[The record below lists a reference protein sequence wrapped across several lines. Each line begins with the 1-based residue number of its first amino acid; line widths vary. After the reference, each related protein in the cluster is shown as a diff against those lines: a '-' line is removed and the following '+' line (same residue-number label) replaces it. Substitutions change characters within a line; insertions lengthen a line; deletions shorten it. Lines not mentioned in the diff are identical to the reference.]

1 MNSSYKNNINKDPN
15 NNNKNNFESFV
26 VEFRDTREDVM
37 NIVKIIIEQNKIDPF
52 IKFIKNKNIDNNN
65 KMKEFIKSKYY
76 DFVESMDN
84 IKECKNLVGKTNEN
98 IEALEKGIQKFL
110 DEFKLDFIER
120 IKKKEQ
126 LKHITK
132 EKQKLN
138 SAYIFFAYMNKADI
152 ALKSQQYELSIRT
165 MDYAYE
171 KFLKKFPLNSII
183 YKRGN
188 ELIING
194 KGKITSIIQEKLT
207 KWLIDVNKEQKSIG
221 ESLFKKIRDEVESDE
236 KGGFGKDEG
245 PSIGKK
251 SNRNTKS
258 IVDSLLLIRNTSNL
272 NYMMNKNSVLK
283 YSILGGGGNYNEE
296 VEYDIINM
304 VSNVDLKFL
313 GQAYNI
319 YKAAD
324 NENKYLDYFRNFRQG
339 SIPDLV
345 KVKKNDEVI
354 NKITLYEKYFSDII
368 GFIVIQISVYELYP
382 MFYTKLRFENL
393 MNYLI
398 KELQTNLSFEF
409 ETFRTTTEYITL
421 QRNIFI
427 FLNALER
434 IGISE
439 KIGIDIRSIMIEM
452 IKEKVMSLNMALIS
466 KYNTLFSRM
475 ILDDLSSQCL
485 VAQNPDEFMKYVT
498 QYSIILEETKARA
511 NNLRYP
517 FKLPYTKYV
526 IDFNENFKHY
536 VDEIYEFVKPL
547 YDDYE
552 SIIPEMIKS
561 FLKKLN
567 EVFIFFSNTQDQDIN
582 IISLA
587 QICNNIKYV
596 FRSHTFYVDYVR
608 KKCNIKTQVA
618 FYTEKSLK
626 EAWQSYEEMIY
637 EQIKAKISKFLSDLY
652 GENWLPESERG
663 SPNDYV
669 DDMTSYLNVIYI
681 SLSELS
687 GHYIETCFKDAIK
700 FTTKSYIDII
710 FNHNN
715 VKNYNFYGIANLKA
729 DLDALDQYFNNIGTK
744 YKGFDQCLFPIKN
757 MIEKIF
763 YEKKIED
770 FHIENQKI
778 DNFYKIDENK
788 LISFLERYKNIK
800 SKKEMKGKV
809 TESDIQSMIKKL
821 KTILGIK

>member
-1 MNSSYKNNINKDPN
+1 MNNAIQNKINKELN
-15 NNNKNNFESFV
+15 NAKNNFESFV
-26 VEFRDTREDVM
+26 VEFRDSREDVM
-37 NIVKIIIEQNKIDPF
+37 NIVKIIIEQNKIEPF
-52 IKFIKNKNIDNNN
+52 IKFIQNKNIENNN

-98 IEALEKGIQKFL
+98 IENLEKSVQEFL
-110 DEFKLDFIER
+110 EEFKYDFIVR

-138 SAYIFFAYMNKADI
+138 SAYIFFAYLNKADI
-152 ALKSQQYELSIRT
+152 SLKNQQYELSIKT

-171 KFLKKFPLNSII
+171 KFLKKFPVTSIV
-183 YKRGN
+183 YKKGN
-188 ELIING
+188 ELIIKG
-194 KGKITSIIQEKLT
+194 KEKITSIIQEKLT

-221 ESLFKKIRDEVESDE
+221 ESLFKKIRDEVEKE
-236 KGGFGKDEG
+236 QKGGFGQEGG
-245 PSIGKK
+245 PSLGKK

-324 NENKYLDYFRNFRQG
+324 NENKYLDYFRNFRQS

-345 KVKKNDEVI
+345 KIKKNEEVV
-354 NKITLYEKYFSDII
+354 NKITLYEKFFSDII

-409 ETFRTTTEYITL
+409 ETFHTTTEYITL

-452 IKEKVMSLNMALIS
+452 IKEKVISLNMALIS

-475 ILDDLSSQCL
+475 ILDDLGAQCL
-485 VAQNPDEFMKYVT
+485 IAKNPDEFMKYVT
-498 QYSIILEETKARA
+498 QYSIILEETKAKA
-511 NNLRYP
+511 NNIKYP

-526 IDFNENFKHY
+526 IDVNENFKHY
-536 VDEIYEFVKPL
+536 VDEIYEFVRPL
-547 YDDYE
+547 YNDFE
-552 SIIPEMIKS
+552 SIIPEMVKS

-567 EVFIFFSNTQDQDIN
+567 EVFIFFSNTQEQDIN

-596 FRSHTFYVDYVR
+596 FSSHTFYVDYVR
-608 KKCNIKTQVA
+608 KKCNIKTQVS

-637 EQIKAKISKFLSDLY
+637 EQIKTKISKFLLDLN
-652 GENWLPESERG
+652 GENWMPEAERG
-663 SPNDYV
+663 KPNDYV
-669 DDMTSYLNVIYI
+669 EDMTSYLNIIYI
-681 SLSELS
+681 GLSDLS
-687 GHYIETCFKDAIK
+687 KYYIETCFRDAVK
-700 FTTKSYIDII
+700 FTTKSYADII
-710 FNHNN
+710 FNQNFI
-715 VKNYNFYGIANLKA
+715 KNYNFFGISNLKA
-729 DLDALDQYFNNIGTK
+729 DIDALDKYFNEEIGAK
-744 YKGFDQCLFPIKN
+744 YKGFDNCLYPIKN

-763 YEKKIED
+763 YDKKIED
-770 FHIENQKI
+770 FHNENKKI
-778 DNFYKIDENK
+778 DNFYQIDENK
-788 LISFLERYKNIK
+788 LLLFLQKYKNIK
-800 SKKEMKGKV
+800 NKKEMKGKV
-809 TESDIQSMIKKL
+809 SESEIQSMIKKL
-821 KTILGIK
+821 KTLIQ

>member
-1 MNSSYKNNINKDPN
+1 MANNLPQNKELKILN
-15 NNNKNNFESFV
+15 TNKNNFESFV

-37 NIVKIIIEQNKIDPF
+37 NIVKIIIEQNKIKPF
-52 IKFIKNKNIDNNN
+52 IEFIKNKNIENNY

-98 IEALEKGIQKFL
+98 IEILEKSIQKFL
-110 DEFKLDFIER
+110 EKFKVDFIER

-126 LKHITK
+126 LKHITR

-152 ALKSQQYELSIRT
+152 ALKGQQYELSIKT

-171 KFLKKFPLNSII
+171 KFLKKFPMNSVI
-183 YKRGN
+183 YKKGN
-188 ELIING
+188 ELIIKG
-194 KGKITSIIQEKLT
+194 KEKITSIIQEKLT

-221 ESLFKKIRDEVESDE
+221 ESLFKKIRDEVEKDE
-236 KGGFGKDEG
+236 KGGFGKDGG

-283 YSILGGGGNYNEE
+283 YSIIGQGGNYNEE

-313 GQAYNI
+313 GQAYTI

-324 NENKYLDYFRNFRQG
+324 NESKYLDYFRNFRQS

-345 KVKKNDEVI
+345 KIKKDDEFV

-382 MFYTKLRFENL
+382 MFYSKLKFENL

-398 KELQTNLSFEF
+398 KELQSNLSYEF
-409 ETFRTTTEYITL
+409 ETFHTTTEYITL
-421 QRNIFI
+421 QRNIFF
-427 FLNALER
+427 FLNSLER
-434 IGISE
+434 IGVSE
-439 KIGIDIRSIMIEM
+439 KIGIDIRSIMVEM

-485 VAQNPDEFMKYVT
+485 VAENPDEFMKYVT
-498 QYSIILEETKARA
+498 QYSIVLEETKTKAT
-511 NNLRYP
+511 NLKYP

-526 IDFNENFKHY
+526 IDVNENFKHY
-536 VDEIYEFVKPL
+536 VDEIFEFVRPL
-547 YDDYE
+547 YNDFE
-552 SIIPEMIKS
+552 SIIPEMVKS

-567 EVFIFFSNTQDQDIN
+567 EVFIFFSNTQEQDIN

-596 FRSHTFYVDYVR
+596 FSSHTFYVEYVK

-637 EQIKAKISKFLSDLY
+637 EQIKTKISKFLLDLN
-652 GENWLPESERG
+652 GENWLPDKERG
-663 SPNDYV
+663 GPSDYV
-669 DDMTSYLNVIYI
+669 EDMTSYLNVYYI
-681 SLSELS
+681 GLSELS
-687 GHYIETCFKDAIK
+687 KYYIETCFKDAIR
-700 FTTKSYIDII
+700 FTTKSYVDII
-710 FNHNN
+710 FNPSN
-715 VKNYNFYGIANLKA
+715 VKNYNFYGISNLKA
-729 DLDALDQYFNNIGTK
+729 DIEALEKYFDEIGSK
-744 YKGFDQCLFPIKN
+744 YKGFDKCLFPIKN

-763 YEKKIED
+763 YEKNIEG
-770 FHIENQKI
+770 FYEENKKI
-778 DNFYKIDENK
+778 DKFYKIDENK
-788 LISFLERYKNIK
+788 LVGFLERYKNIK
-800 SKKEMKGKV
+800 NKKEMKGKV
-809 TESDIQSMIKKL
+809 TESEVTNMNKKL
-821 KTILGIK
+821 KNLIQ

>member
-1 MNSSYKNNINKDPN
+1 MASTSPTKININQ

-26 VEFRDTREDVM
+26 VEFRDSREDVM
-37 NIVKIIIEQNKIDPF
+37 NIVKIIIEQNKIKPF
-52 IKFIKNKNIDNNN
+52 IQFIKNKNVENNN

-84 IKECKNLVGKTNEN
+84 IKECKSLVNKTNEN
-98 IEALEKGIQKFL
+98 IETLEKSVQDFL
-110 DEFKLDFIER
+110 EEFKFDFIER

-126 LKHITK
+126 LKHISK

-138 SAYIFFAYMNKADI
+138 TAYIFFAYMNKADI
-152 ALKSQQYELSIRT
+152 ALKGQQYELGIRT
-165 MDYAYE
+165 MDYAYD
-171 KFLKKFPLNSII
+171 KFLKKFPITSVI

-188 ELIING
+188 ELIVKG
-194 KGKITSIIQEKLT
+194 KEKITSIIQEKLT
-207 KWLIDVNKEQKSIG
+207 KWLIDVNKEQKNIG
-221 ESLFKKIRDEVESDE
+221 ESLFKKIRDEVEKEE
-236 KGGFGKDEG
+236 KGGFGKDDG

-272 NYMMNKNSVLK
+272 NYMMNKNSILK
-283 YSILGGGGNYNEE
+283 YSILGQGGNYNEE

-324 NENKYLDYFRNFRQG
+324 NENKYLDYFRNFRQS

-345 KVKKNDEVI
+345 KIKKDEFV

-382 MFYTKLRFENL
+382 MFYSKLKFENL

-398 KELQTNLSFEF
+398 KELQSNLSFEF
-409 ETFRTTTEYITL
+409 ETFHTTTEYITL

-439 KIGIDIRSIMIEM
+439 KIGIDIRSIMVEM
-452 IKEKVMSLNMALIS
+452 IKEKVISLNMALIS

-475 ILDDLSSQCL
+475 ILDDLGSQCL

-498 QYSIILEETKARA
+498 QYSIILEETKTKAS
-511 NNLRYP
+511 NLKYP
-517 FKLPYTKYV
+517 FNLPYTKYV
-526 IDFNENFKHY
+526 IDVNENFKHY
-536 VDEIYEFVKPL
+536 VDEIYEFVRPL
-547 YDDYE
+547 YNDFE
-552 SIIPEMIKS
+552 SIIPEMVKS

-567 EVFIFFSNTQDQDIN
+567 EVFIFFSNTQEQDIN

-596 FRSHTFYVDYVR
+596 FSSHTFYVEYVR

-637 EQIKAKISKFLSDLY
+637 EQIKAKISKFLLDLN
-652 GENWLPESERG
+652 GENWMPDKERG
-663 SPNDYV
+663 KAGDYIE
-669 DDMTSYLNVIYI
+669 DMTSYLNVILL
-681 SLSELS
+681 SLSDLS
-687 GHYIETCFKDAIK
+687 KYYIETCFKDAIK
-700 FTTKSYIDII
+700 FTTKSYADII
-710 FNHNN
+710 FNPNN
-715 VKNYNFYGIANLKA
+715 VKNYNFNGIANLKA
-729 DLDALDQYFNNIGTK
+729 DIDALDKYFNEEIGNK
-744 YKGFDQCLFPIKN
+744 YKGFENCLFPIKN
-757 MIEKIF
+757 MIVKIF

-770 FHIENQKI
+770 FHNENKKI

-788 LISFLERYKNIK
+788 LINFLERYKNIK
-800 SKKEMKGKV
+800 IKKEMKGKV
-809 TESDIQSMIKKL
+809 TESEVQSMIKKL
-821 KTILGIK
+821 KTLLQ

>member
-1 MNSSYKNNINKDPN
+1 MVSTSPTKININK

-26 VEFRDTREDVM
+26 VEFRDSREDVM
-37 NIVKIIIEQNKIDPF
+37 NIVKIIIEQNKIKPF
-52 IKFIKNKNIDNNN
+52 IQFIKNKNVENNN

-84 IKECKNLVGKTNEN
+84 IKECKSLVNKTNEN
-98 IEALEKGIQKFL
+98 IETLEKSVQDFL
-110 DEFKLDFIER
+110 EEFKFDFIER

-126 LKHITK
+126 LKHISK

-138 SAYIFFAYMNKADI
+138 TAYIFFAYMNKADI
-152 ALKSQQYELSIRT
+152 ALKGQQYELGIRT
-165 MDYAYE
+165 MDYAYD
-171 KFLKKFPLNSII
+171 KFLKKFPITSVI

-188 ELIING
+188 ELIVKG
-194 KGKITSIIQEKLT
+194 KEKITSIIQEKLT
-207 KWLIDVNKEQKSIG
+207 KWLIDVNKEQKNIG
-221 ESLFKKIRDEVESDE
+221 ESLFKKIRDEVEKDE
-236 KGGFGKDEG
+236 KGGFGKDDG

-272 NYMMNKNSVLK
+272 NYMMNKNSILK
-283 YSILGGGGNYNEE
+283 YSILGQGGNYNEE

-324 NENKYLDYFRNFRQG
+324 NENKYLDYFRNFRQS

-345 KVKKNDEVI
+345 KIKKDEFV

-382 MFYTKLRFENL
+382 MFYSKLKFENL

-398 KELQTNLSFEF
+398 KELQSNLSFEF
-409 ETFRTTTEYITL
+409 ETFHTTTEYITL

-439 KIGIDIRSIMIEM
+439 KIGIDIRSIMVEM
-452 IKEKVMSLNMALIS
+452 IKEKVISLNMALIS

-475 ILDDLSSQCL
+475 ILDDLGSQCL

-498 QYSIILEETKARA
+498 QYSIILEETKTKAS
-511 NNLRYP
+511 NLKYP

-526 IDFNENFKHY
+526 IDVNENFKHY
-536 VDEIYEFVKPL
+536 VDEIYEFVRPL
-547 YDDYE
+547 YNDFE
-552 SIIPEMIKS
+552 SIIPEMVKS

-567 EVFIFFSNTQDQDIN
+567 EVFIFFSNTQEQDIN

-596 FRSHTFYVDYVR
+596 FSSHTFYVEYVR

-637 EQIKAKISKFLSDLY
+637 EQIKAKISKFLLDLN
-652 GENWLPESERG
+652 GENWMPDKERG
-663 SPNDYV
+663 KAGDYIE
-669 DDMTSYLNVIYI
+669 DMTSYLNVILL
-681 SLSELS
+681 SLSDLS
-687 GHYIETCFKDAIK
+687 KYYIETCFKDAIK
-700 FTTKSYIDII
+700 FTTKSYADII
-710 FNHNN
+710 FNPNN
-715 VKNYNFYGIANLKA
+715 VKNYNFNGIANLKA
-729 DLDALDQYFNNIGTK
+729 DIDALDKYFNEEIGNK
-744 YKGFDQCLFPIKN
+744 YKGFENCLFPIKN
-757 MIEKIF
+757 MIVKIF

-770 FHIENQKI
+770 FHNENKKI

-788 LISFLERYKNIK
+788 LINFLERYKNIK
-800 SKKEMKGKV
+800 IKKEMKGKV
-809 TESDIQSMIKKL
+809 TESEVQSMIKKL
-821 KTILGIK
+821 KTLLQ

>member
-1 MNSSYKNNINKDPN
+1 MNNAFPNKINKELN
-15 NNNKNNFESFV
+15 NAKNNFESFV
-26 VEFRDTREDVM
+26 VEFRDSREDVM
-37 NIVKIIIEQNKIDPF
+37 NIVKIIIEQNKIEPF
-52 IKFIKNKNIDNNN
+52 IKFIQNKNIENNN

-98 IEALEKGIQKFL
+98 IENLEKSVQEFL
-110 DEFKLDFIER
+110 EEFKYDFIVR

-138 SAYIFFAYMNKADI
+138 SAYIFFAYLNKADI
-152 ALKSQQYELSIRT
+152 SLKNQQYELSIKT

-171 KFLKKFPLNSII
+171 KFLKKFPVTSIV
-183 YKRGN
+183 YKKGN
-188 ELIING
+188 ELIIKG
-194 KGKITSIIQEKLT
+194 KEKITSIIQEKLT

-221 ESLFKKIRDEVESDE
+221 ESLFKKIRDEVEKE
-236 KGGFGKDEG
+236 QKGGFGQEGG
-245 PSIGKK
+245 PSLGKK

-324 NENKYLDYFRNFRQG
+324 NENKYLDYFRNFRQS

-345 KVKKNDEVI
+345 KIKKNEEVV
-354 NKITLYEKYFSDII
+354 NKITLYEKFFSDII

-409 ETFRTTTEYITL
+409 ETFHTTTEYITL

-452 IKEKVMSLNMALIS
+452 IKEKVISLNMALIS

-475 ILDDLSSQCL
+475 ILDDLGAQCL
-485 VAQNPDEFMKYVT
+485 IAKNPDEFMKYVT
-498 QYSIILEETKARA
+498 QYSIILEETKAKA
-511 NNLRYP
+511 NNIKYP

-526 IDFNENFKHY
+526 IDVNENFKHY
-536 VDEIYEFVKPL
+536 VDEIYEFVRPL
-547 YDDYE
+547 YNDFE
-552 SIIPEMIKS
+552 SIIPEMVKS

-567 EVFIFFSNTQDQDIN
+567 EVFIFFSNTQEQDIN

-596 FRSHTFYVDYVR
+596 FSSHTFYVDYVR
-608 KKCNIKTQVA
+608 KKCNIKTQVS

-637 EQIKAKISKFLSDLY
+637 EQIKTKISKFLLDLN
-652 GENWLPESERG
+652 GENWMPEAERG
-663 SPNDYV
+663 KPNDYV
-669 DDMTSYLNVIYI
+669 EDMTSYLNIIYI
-681 SLSELS
+681 GLSDLS
-687 GHYIETCFKDAIK
+687 KYYIETCFRDAVK
-700 FTTKSYIDII
+700 FTTKSYADII
-710 FNHNN
+710 FNQNFI
-715 VKNYNFYGIANLKA
+715 KNYNFFGISNLKA
-729 DLDALDQYFNNIGTK
+729 DIDALDKYFNEEIGAK
-744 YKGFDQCLFPIKN
+744 YKGFDNCLYPIKN

-763 YEKKIED
+763 YDKKIED
-770 FHIENQKI
+770 FHNENKKI
-778 DNFYKIDENK
+778 DNFYQIDENK
-788 LISFLERYKNIK
+788 LLLFLQKYKNIK
-800 SKKEMKGKV
+800 NKKEMKGKV
-809 TESDIQSMIKKL
+809 TESEIQSMIKKL
-821 KTILGIK
+821 KTLIQ

>member
-1 MNSSYKNNINKDPN
+1 MSGFPKKINQEVNKT
-15 NNNKNNFESFV
+15 KNNFESFV

-37 NIVKIIIEQNKIDPF
+37 NIVKIIIEQNKIKPF
-52 IKFIKNKNIDNNN
+52 ISFIKNKNIENNN
-65 KMKEFIKSKYY
+65 KMKDFIKSKYY

-84 IKECKNLVGKTNEN
+84 IKECKNLVNKTNEN
-98 IEALEKGIQKFL
+98 IETLENSIQDFL
-110 DEFKLDFIER
+110 EEFKFDFIER

-152 ALKSQQYELSIRT
+152 ALKSQQYELSIKT
-165 MDYAYE
+165 MDYAYN
-171 KFLKKFPLNSII
+171 KFLKKFPMTSVI
-183 YKRGN
+183 YKKGN
-188 ELIING
+188 ELIIKG
-194 KGKITSIIQEKLT
+194 KEKITSIIQEKLT

-221 ESLFKKIRDEVESDE
+221 ESLFKKIRDEVEKEE
-236 KGGFGKDEG
+236 KGGFGKDGG
-245 PSIGKK
+245 PAIGKK

-283 YSILGGGGNYNEE
+283 YSILGQGGNYNEE

-324 NENKYLDYFRNFRQG
+324 NENKYLDYFRNFRQS

-345 KVKKNDEVI
+345 KIKKNDELV

-368 GFIVIQISVYELYP
+368 GFIVIQISIYELYP
-382 MFYTKLRFENL
+382 IFYTKLKFENL

-398 KELQTNLSFEF
+398 KELQSNLSFEF
-409 ETFRTTTEYITL
+409 ETFHTTTEYITL

-427 FLNALER
+427 FLNSLER

-439 KIGIDIRSIMIEM
+439 KIGVDIRSIMVEM
-452 IKEKVMSLNMALIS
+452 IKEKVISLNMALIS

-485 VAQNPDEFMKYVT
+485 VAQNPDDFMKYVT
-498 QYSIILEETKARA
+498 QYSIILEETKTKAT
-511 NNLRYP
+511 NLKYP

-526 IDFNENFKHY
+526 IDVNENFKHY
-536 VDEIYEFVKPL
+536 VDEIYEFVRPL
-547 YDDYE
+547 YSDFE
-552 SIIPEMIKS
+552 SIIPEMVKS

-567 EVFIFFSNTQDQDIN
+567 EVFIFFSNTQEQDIN

-596 FRSHTFYVDYVR
+596 FSSHTFYVEYVR

-637 EQIKAKISKFLSDLY
+637 EQIKTKISKFLLDLN
-652 GENWLPESERG
+652 GENWMPEAERG

-669 DDMTSYLNVIYI
+669 EDMTSYLNIIYLG
-681 SLSELS
+681 LSELS
-687 GHYIETCFKDAIK
+687 KYYIETCFKDAIK
-700 FTTKSYIDII
+700 FTTKTYADII
-710 FNHNN
+710 FNPNN
-715 VKNYNFYGIANLKA
+715 VKNYNFYGIANLKM
-729 DLDALDQYFNNIGTK
+729 DLDTLDKYFNEEIGLK
-744 YKGFDQCLFPIKN
+744 HKGFDNCLFPIKN

-763 YEKKIED
+763 YEKKIEE
-770 FHIENQKI
+770 FHNENKKL

-788 LISFLERYKNIK
+788 MIYFLERYKNIK
-800 SKKEMKGKV
+800 SRKEMKGKI
-809 TESDIQSMIKKL
+809 TESEVQSMIKKL
-821 KTILGIK
+821 RPLLQ

>member
-1 MNSSYKNNINKDPN
+1 MSGFPKKINQEVNKT
-15 NNNKNNFESFV
+15 KNNFESFV

-37 NIVKIIIEQNKIDPF
+37 NIVKIIIEQNKIKPF
-52 IKFIKNKNIDNNN
+52 ISFIKNKNIENNN
-65 KMKEFIKSKYY
+65 KMKDFIKSKYY

-84 IKECKNLVGKTNEN
+84 IKECKNLVNKTNEN
-98 IEALEKGIQKFL
+98 IETLENSIQDFL
-110 DEFKLDFIER
+110 EEFKFDFIER

-152 ALKSQQYELSIRT
+152 ALKSQQYELSIKT
-165 MDYAYE
+165 MDYAYN
-171 KFLKKFPLNSII
+171 KFLKKFPMTSVI
-183 YKRGN
+183 YKKGN
-188 ELIING
+188 ELIIKG
-194 KGKITSIIQEKLT
+194 KEKITSIIQEKLT

-221 ESLFKKIRDEVESDE
+221 ESLFKKIRDEVEKEE
-236 KGGFGKDEG
+236 KGGFGKDGG
-245 PSIGKK
+245 PAIGKK

-283 YSILGGGGNYNEE
+283 YSILGQGGNYNEE

-324 NENKYLDYFRNFRQG
+324 NENKYLDYFRNFRQS

-345 KVKKNDEVI
+345 KIKKNDELV
-354 NKITLYEKYFSDII
+354 NKIALYEKYFSDII
-368 GFIVIQISVYELYP
+368 GFIVIQISIYELYP
-382 MFYTKLRFENL
+382 IFYTKLKFENL

-398 KELQTNLSFEF
+398 KELQSNLSFEF
-409 ETFRTTTEYITL
+409 ETFHTTTEYITL

-427 FLNALER
+427 FLNSLER

-439 KIGIDIRSIMIEM
+439 KIGVDIRSIMVEM
-452 IKEKVMSLNMALIS
+452 IKEKVISLNMALIS

-485 VAQNPDEFMKYVT
+485 VAQNPDDFMKYVT
-498 QYSIILEETKARA
+498 QYSIILEETKTKAT
-511 NNLRYP
+511 NLKYP

-526 IDFNENFKHY
+526 IDVNENFKHY
-536 VDEIYEFVKPL
+536 VDEIYEFVRPL
-547 YDDYE
+547 YSDFE
-552 SIIPEMIKS
+552 SIIPEMVKS

-567 EVFIFFSNTQDQDIN
+567 EVFIFFSNTQEQDIN

-596 FRSHTFYVDYVR
+596 FSSHTFYVEYVR

-637 EQIKAKISKFLSDLY
+637 EQIKTKISKFLLDLN
-652 GENWLPESERG
+652 GENWMPEAERG

-669 DDMTSYLNVIYI
+669 EDMTSYLNIIYLG
-681 SLSELS
+681 LSELS
-687 GHYIETCFKDAIK
+687 KYYIETCFKDAIK
-700 FTTKSYIDII
+700 FTTKTYADII
-710 FNHNN
+710 FNPNN
-715 VKNYNFYGIANLKA
+715 VKNYNFYGIANLKM
-729 DLDALDQYFNNIGTK
+729 DLDTLDKYFNEEIGLK
-744 YKGFDQCLFPIKN
+744 YKGFDNCLFPIKN

-763 YEKKIED
+763 YEKKIEE
-770 FHIENQKI
+770 FHNENKKL

-788 LISFLERYKNIK
+788 MIYFLERYKNIK
-800 SKKEMKGKV
+800 SRKEMKGKV
-809 TESDIQSMIKKL
+809 TESEVQSMIKKL
-821 KTILGIK
+821 RPLLQ

>member
-1 MNSSYKNNINKDPN
+1 
-15 NNNKNNFESFV
+15 
-26 VEFRDTREDVM
+26 M
-37 NIVKIIIEQNKIDPF
+37 NIVKIIIEQNKIKPF
-52 IKFIKNKNIDNNN
+52 ISFIKNKNIENNN
-65 KMKEFIKSKYY
+65 KMKDFIKSKYY

-84 IKECKNLVGKTNEN
+84 IKECKNLVNKTNEN
-98 IEALEKGIQKFL
+98 IETLENSIQDFL
-110 DEFKLDFIER
+110 EEFKFDFIER

-152 ALKSQQYELSIRT
+152 ALKNQQYELSIKT
-165 MDYAYE
+165 MDYAYN
-171 KFLKKFPLNSII
+171 KFLKKFPMTSVI
-183 YKRGN
+183 YKKGN
-188 ELIING
+188 ELIIKG
-194 KGKITSIIQEKLT
+194 KEKITSIIQEKLT

-221 ESLFKKIRDEVESDE
+221 ESLFKKIRDEVEKEE
-236 KGGFGKDEG
+236 KGGFGKDGG
-245 PSIGKK
+245 PAIGKK

-283 YSILGGGGNYNEE
+283 YSILGQGGNYNEE

-313 GQAYNI
+313 GQAYYI

-324 NENKYLDYFRNFRQG
+324 NENKYLDYFRNFRQS

-345 KVKKNDEVI
+345 KIKKNDELV

-368 GFIVIQISVYELYP
+368 GFIVIQISIYELYP
-382 MFYTKLRFENL
+382 IFYTKLKFENL

-398 KELQTNLSFEF
+398 KELQSNLSFEF
-409 ETFRTTTEYITL
+409 ETFHTTTEYITL

-427 FLNALER
+427 FLNSLER

-439 KIGIDIRSIMIEM
+439 KIGVDIRSIMVEM
-452 IKEKVMSLNMALIS
+452 IKEKVISLNMALIS

-485 VAQNPDEFMKYVT
+485 VAQNPDDFMKYVT
-498 QYSIILEETKARA
+498 QYSIILEETKTKAT
-511 NNLRYP
+511 NLKYP

-526 IDFNENFKHY
+526 IDVNENFKHY
-536 VDEIYEFVKPL
+536 VDEIYEFVRPL
-547 YDDYE
+547 YSDFE
-552 SIIPEMIKS
+552 SIIPEMVKS

-567 EVFIFFSNTQDQDIN
+567 EVFIFFSNTQEQDIN

-596 FRSHTFYVDYVR
+596 FSSHTFYVEYVR

-637 EQIKAKISKFLSDLY
+637 EQIKTKISKFLLDLN
-652 GENWLPESERG
+652 GENWMPEAERG

-669 DDMTSYLNVIYI
+669 EDMTSYLNIIYLG
-681 SLSELS
+681 LSELS
-687 GHYIETCFKDAIK
+687 KYYIETCFKDAIK
-700 FTTKSYIDII
+700 FTTKTYADII
-710 FNHNN
+710 FNPNN
-715 VKNYNFYGIANLKA
+715 VKNYNFYGIANLKM
-729 DLDALDQYFNNIGTK
+729 DLDTLDKYFNEEIGLK
-744 YKGFDQCLFPIKN
+744 YKGFDNCLFPIKN

-763 YEKKIED
+763 YEKKIEE
-770 FHIENQKI
+770 FHNENKKL

-788 LISFLERYKNIK
+788 MIYFLERYKNIK
-800 SKKEMKGKV
+800 SRKEMKGKV
-809 TESDIQSMIKKL
+809 TESEVQSMIKKL
-821 KTILGIK
+821 RPLLQ

>member
-1 MNSSYKNNINKDPN
+1 MANNLPQNKELKILN
-15 NNNKNNFESFV
+15 TNKNNFESFV

-37 NIVKIIIEQNKIDPF
+37 NIVKIIIEQNKIKPF
-52 IKFIKNKNIDNNN
+52 IEFIKNKNIENNY

-98 IEALEKGIQKFL
+98 IEILEKSIQKFL
-110 DEFKLDFIER
+110 EKFKVDFIER

-126 LKHITK
+126 LKHITR

-152 ALKSQQYELSIRT
+152 ALKGQQYELSIKT

-171 KFLKKFPLNSII
+171 KFLKKFPMNSVI
-183 YKRGN
+183 YKKGN
-188 ELIING
+188 ELIIKG
-194 KGKITSIIQEKLT
+194 KEKITSIIQEKLT

-221 ESLFKKIRDEVESDE
+221 ESLFKKIRDEVEKDE
-236 KGGFGKDEG
+236 KGGFGKDDG

-283 YSILGGGGNYNEE
+283 YSIIGQGGNYNEE

-313 GQAYNI
+313 GQAYTI

-324 NENKYLDYFRNFRQG
+324 NESKYLDYFRNFRQS

-345 KVKKNDEVI
+345 KIKKDDEFV

-382 MFYTKLRFENL
+382 MFYSKLKFENL

-398 KELQTNLSFEF
+398 KELQSNLSYEF
-409 ETFRTTTEYITL
+409 ETFHTTTEYITL
-421 QRNIFI
+421 QRNIFF
-427 FLNALER
+427 FLNSLER
-434 IGISE
+434 IGVSE
-439 KIGIDIRSIMIEM
+439 KIGIDIRSIMVEM

-485 VAQNPDEFMKYVT
+485 VAENPDEFMKYVT
-498 QYSIILEETKARA
+498 QYSIVLEETKTKAT
-511 NNLRYP
+511 NLKYP

-526 IDFNENFKHY
+526 IDVNENFKHY
-536 VDEIYEFVKPL
+536 VDEIFEFVRPL
-547 YDDYE
+547 YNDFE
-552 SIIPEMIKS
+552 SIIPEMVKS

-567 EVFIFFSNTQDQDIN
+567 EVFIFFSNTQEQDIN

-596 FRSHTFYVDYVR
+596 FSSHTFYVEYVK

-637 EQIKAKISKFLSDLY
+637 EQIKTKISKFLLDLN
-652 GENWLPESERG
+652 GENWLPDKERG
-663 SPNDYV
+663 GPSDYV
-669 DDMTSYLNVIYI
+669 EDMTSYLNVYYI
-681 SLSELS
+681 GLSELS
-687 GHYIETCFKDAIK
+687 KYYIETCFKDAIR
-700 FTTKSYIDII
+700 FTTKSYVDII
-710 FNHNN
+710 FNPSN
-715 VKNYNFYGIANLKA
+715 VKNYNFYGISNLKA
-729 DLDALDQYFNNIGTK
+729 DIEALEKYFDEIGSK
-744 YKGFDQCLFPIKN
+744 YKGFDKCLFPIKN

-763 YEKKIED
+763 YEKNIEG
-770 FHIENQKI
+770 FYEENKKI
-778 DNFYKIDENK
+778 DKFYKIDENK
-788 LISFLERYKNIK
+788 LVGFLERYKNIK

-809 TESDIQSMIKKL
+809 TESEISNMNKKL
-821 KTILGIK
+821 KTLIQ

>member
-1 MNSSYKNNINKDPN
+1 MASTSPTKININQ

-26 VEFRDTREDVM
+26 VEFRDSREDVM
-37 NIVKIIIEQNKIDPF
+37 NIVKIIIEQNKIKPF
-52 IKFIKNKNIDNNN
+52 IQFIKNKNIENNN

-84 IKECKNLVGKTNEN
+84 IKECKSLVNKTNEN
-98 IEALEKGIQKFL
+98 IETLEKSVQDFL
-110 DEFKLDFIER
+110 EEFKFDFIER

-126 LKHITK
+126 LKHISK

-138 SAYIFFAYMNKADI
+138 TAYIFFAYMNKADI
-152 ALKSQQYELSIRT
+152 ALKGQQYELGIRT
-165 MDYAYE
+165 MDYAYD
-171 KFLKKFPLNSII
+171 KFLKKFPITSVI

-188 ELIING
+188 ELIVKG
-194 KGKITSIIQEKLT
+194 KEKITSIIQEKLT
-207 KWLIDVNKEQKSIG
+207 KWLIDVNKEQKNIG
-221 ESLFKKIRDEVESDE
+221 ESLFKKIRDEVEKDE
-236 KGGFGKDEG
+236 KGGFGKDDG

-272 NYMMNKNSVLK
+272 NYMMNKNSILK
-283 YSILGGGGNYNEE
+283 YSILGQGVNYNEE

-324 NENKYLDYFRNFRQG
+324 NENKYLDYFRNFRQS

-345 KVKKNDEVI
+345 KIKKDEFV

-382 MFYTKLRFENL
+382 MFYSKLKFENL

-398 KELQTNLSFEF
+398 KELQSNLSFEF
-409 ETFRTTTEYITL
+409 ETFHTTTEYITL

-439 KIGIDIRSIMIEM
+439 KIGIDIRSIMVEM
-452 IKEKVMSLNMALIS
+452 IKEKVISLNMALIS

-475 ILDDLSSQCL
+475 ILDDLGSQCL

-498 QYSIILEETKARA
+498 QYSIILEETKTKAS
-511 NNLRYP
+511 NLKYP

-526 IDFNENFKHY
+526 IDVNENFKHY
-536 VDEIYEFVKPL
+536 VDEIYEFVRPL
-547 YDDYE
+547 YNDFE
-552 SIIPEMIKS
+552 SIIPEMVKS

-567 EVFIFFSNTQDQDIN
+567 EVFIFFSNTQEQDIN

-596 FRSHTFYVDYVR
+596 FSSHTFYVEYVR

-637 EQIKAKISKFLSDLY
+637 EQIKAKISKFLLDLN
-652 GENWLPESERG
+652 GENWMPDKERG
-663 SPNDYV
+663 KAGDYIE
-669 DDMTSYLNVIYI
+669 DMTSYLNVILL
-681 SLSELS
+681 SLSDLS
-687 GHYIETCFKDAIK
+687 KYYIETCFKDAIK
-700 FTTKSYIDII
+700 FTTKSYADII
-710 FNHNN
+710 FNPNN
-715 VKNYNFYGIANLKA
+715 VKNYNFNGIANLKA
-729 DLDALDQYFNNIGTK
+729 DIDALDKYFNEEIGNK
-744 YKGFDQCLFPIKN
+744 YKGFENCLFPIKN
-757 MIEKIF
+757 MIVKIF

-770 FHIENQKI
+770 FHNENKKI

-788 LISFLERYKNIK
+788 LINFLERYKNIK
-800 SKKEMKGKV
+800 IKKEMKGKV
-809 TESDIQSMIKKL
+809 TESEVQSMIKKL
-821 KTILGIK
+821 KTLLQ

>member
-1 MNSSYKNNINKDPN
+1 MNNAFPNKINKELN
-15 NNNKNNFESFV
+15 NAKNNFESFV
-26 VEFRDTREDVM
+26 VEFRDSREDVM
-37 NIVKIIIEQNKIDPF
+37 NIVKIIIEQNKIEPF
-52 IKFIKNKNIDNNN
+52 IKFIQNKNIENNN

-98 IEALEKGIQKFL
+98 IENLEKSVQEFL
-110 DEFKLDFIER
+110 EEFKYDFIVR

-138 SAYIFFAYMNKADI
+138 SAYIFFAYLNKADI
-152 ALKSQQYELSIRT
+152 SLKNQQYELSIKT

-171 KFLKKFPLNSII
+171 KFLKKFPVTSIV
-183 YKRGN
+183 YKKGN
-188 ELIING
+188 ELIIKG
-194 KGKITSIIQEKLT
+194 KEKITSIIQEKLT

-221 ESLFKKIRDEVESDE
+221 ESLFKKIRDEVEKE
-236 KGGFGKDEG
+236 QKGGFGQEGG
-245 PSIGKK
+245 PSLGKK

-324 NENKYLDYFRNFRQG
+324 NENKYLDYFRNFRQS

-345 KVKKNDEVI
+345 KIKKNEEVV
-354 NKITLYEKYFSDII
+354 NKITLYEKFFSDII

-409 ETFRTTTEYITL
+409 ETFHTTTEYITL

-452 IKEKVMSLNMALIS
+452 IKEKVISLNMALIS

-475 ILDDLSSQCL
+475 ILDDLGAQCL
-485 VAQNPDEFMKYVT
+485 IAKNPDEFMKYVT
-498 QYSIILEETKARA
+498 QYSIILEETKAKA
-511 NNLRYP
+511 NNIKYP

-526 IDFNENFKHY
+526 IDVNENFKHY
-536 VDEIYEFVKPL
+536 VDEIYEFVRPL
-547 YDDYE
+547 YNDFE
-552 SIIPEMIKS
+552 SIIPEMVKS

-567 EVFIFFSNTQDQDIN
+567 EVFIFFSNTQEQDIN

-596 FRSHTFYVDYVR
+596 FSSHTFYVDYVR
-608 KKCNIKTQVA
+608 KKCNIKTQVS

-637 EQIKAKISKFLSDLY
+637 EQIKTKISKFLLDLN
-652 GENWLPESERG
+652 GENWMPEAERG
-663 SPNDYV
+663 KPNDYV
-669 DDMTSYLNVIYI
+669 EDMTSYLNIIYI
-681 SLSELS
+681 GLSDLS
-687 GHYIETCFKDAIK
+687 KYYIETCFRDAVK
-700 FTTKSYIDII
+700 FTTKSYADII
-710 FNHNN
+710 FSQNFI
-715 VKNYNFYGIANLKA
+715 KNYNFFGISNLKA
-729 DLDALDQYFNNIGTK
+729 DIDALDKYFNEEIGAK
-744 YKGFDQCLFPIKN
+744 YKGFDNCLYPIKN

-763 YEKKIED
+763 YDKKIED
-770 FHIENQKI
+770 FHNENKKI
-778 DNFYKIDENK
+778 DNFYQIDENK
-788 LISFLERYKNIK
+788 LLLFLQKYKNIK
-800 SKKEMKGKV
+800 NKKEMKGKV
-809 TESDIQSMIKKL
+809 TESEIQSMIKKL
-821 KTILGIK
+821 KTLIQ

>member
-1 MNSSYKNNINKDPN
+1 MTSVIQSKENIILNTS
-15 NNNKNNFESFV
+15 KNNFESFV

-37 NIVKIIIEQNKIDPF
+37 NIVKIIIEQNKIKPF
-52 IKFIKNKNIDNNN
+52 IEFIKKKNIENNN

-84 IKECKNLVGKTNEN
+84 IKECKTLVTKTNEN
-98 IEALEKGIQKFL
+98 IELLEKGIQKFL
-110 DEFKLDFIER
+110 EQFKIDFIER

-126 LKHITK
+126 LKHITR

-152 ALKSQQYELSIRT
+152 ALKNQQYELSIKT

-171 KFLKKFPLNSII
+171 KFLKKFPMTSVV

-188 ELIING
+188 ELIIKG
-194 KGKITSIIQEKLT
+194 KEKITSIIQEKLT

-221 ESLFKKIRDEVESDE
+221 ESLFKKIRDEVEKDE
-236 KGGFGKDEG
+236 KGGFGKDDG

-283 YSILGGGGNYNEE
+283 YSIIGQGGNYNEE

-319 YKAAD
+319 YKIAD
-324 NENKYLDYFRNFRQG
+324 NESKYLDYFRNFRQS
-339 SIPDLV
+339 SIPDMV
-345 KVKKNDEVI
+345 KIKKDDEFV

-382 MFYTKLRFENL
+382 MFYSKLKFENL
-393 MNYLI
+393 MNYLF
-398 KELQTNLSFEF
+398 KELQGNLSIEF
-409 ETFRTTTEYITL
+409 ETFHTTTEYITL
-421 QRNIFI
+421 QRNIFF

-439 KIGIDIRSIMIEM
+439 KIGIDIRSIMVEM

-466 KYNTLFSRM
+466 KYNNLFSRM
-475 ILDDLSSQCL
+475 IIDDLSSQCL

-498 QYSIILEETKARA
+498 QYSIVLEETKLRA
-511 NNLRYP
+511 NNLKYP

-526 IDFNENFKHY
+526 IDVNENFKHY
-536 VDEIYEFVKPL
+536 VDEIYEFVRPL
-547 YDDYE
+547 YNDFE
-552 SIIPEMIKS
+552 SIIPEMVKS

-567 EVFIFFSNTQDQDIN
+567 EVFIFFSNTQEQDIN

-596 FRSHTFYVDYVR
+596 FSSHSFYVEYVR

-637 EQIKAKISKFLSDLY
+637 EQIKTKISKFLSDLG
-652 GENWLPESERG
+652 GENWMPDKERG
-663 SPNDYV
+663 GPGDYV
-669 DDMTSYLNVIYI
+669 EDMTSYLDVINL

-687 GHYIETCFKDAIK
+687 KYYIETCFKDAIK
-700 FTTKSYIDII
+700 FTTKSYADII
-710 FNHNN
+710 FNSNY
-715 VKNYNFYGIANLKA
+715 VKNYNFYGIANLKE
-729 DLDALDQYFNNIGTK
+729 DIDSLEKYFNNIGSK
-744 YKGFDQCLFPIKN
+744 YKGFDKCLFPIKN
-757 MIEKIF
+757 IIDKIF

-770 FHIENQKI
+770 FYNENKKI
-778 DNFYKIDENK
+778 DKFYKIDENK
-788 LISFLERYKNIK
+788 LISFLQRYKNIK

-809 TESDIQSMIKKL
+809 TESEIQSMIKKL
-821 KTILGIK
+821 KTLIE

>member
-1 MNSSYKNNINKDPN
+1 MSGFPKKINQEVNKT
-15 NNNKNNFESFV
+15 KNNFESFV

-37 NIVKIIIEQNKIDPF
+37 NIVKIIIEQNKIKPF
-52 IKFIKNKNIDNNN
+52 ISFIKNKNIENNN
-65 KMKEFIKSKYY
+65 KMKDFIKSKYY

-84 IKECKNLVGKTNEN
+84 IKECKNLVNKTNEN
-98 IEALEKGIQKFL
+98 IETLENSIQDFL
-110 DEFKLDFIER
+110 EEFKFDFIER

-152 ALKSQQYELSIRT
+152 ALKSQQYELSIKT
-165 MDYAYE
+165 MDYAYN
-171 KFLKKFPLNSII
+171 KFLKKFPMTSVI
-183 YKRGN
+183 YKKGN
-188 ELIING
+188 ELIIKG
-194 KGKITSIIQEKLT
+194 KEKITSIIQEKLT

-221 ESLFKKIRDEVESDE
+221 ESLFKKIRDEVEKEE
-236 KGGFGKDEG
+236 KGGFGKDGG
-245 PSIGKK
+245 PAIGKK

-283 YSILGGGGNYNEE
+283 YSILGQGGNYNEE

-324 NENKYLDYFRNFRQG
+324 NENKYLDYFRNFRQS

-345 KVKKNDEVI
+345 KIKKNDELV

-368 GFIVIQISVYELYP
+368 GFIVIQISIYELYP
-382 MFYTKLRFENL
+382 IFYTKLKFENL

-398 KELQTNLSFEF
+398 KELQSNLSFEF
-409 ETFRTTTEYITL
+409 ETFHTTTEYITL

-427 FLNALER
+427 FLNSLER

-439 KIGIDIRSIMIEM
+439 KIGVDIRSIMVEM
-452 IKEKVMSLNMALIS
+452 IKEKVISLNMALIS

-485 VAQNPDEFMKYVT
+485 VAQNPDDFMKYVT
-498 QYSIILEETKARA
+498 QYSIILEETKAKA
-511 NNLRYP
+511 TNLKYP

-526 IDFNENFKHY
+526 IDVNENFKHY
-536 VDEIYEFVKPL
+536 VDEIYEFVRPL
-547 YDDYE
+547 YSDFE
-552 SIIPEMIKS
+552 SIIPEMVKS

-567 EVFIFFSNTQDQDIN
+567 EVFIFFSNTQEQDIN

-596 FRSHTFYVDYVR
+596 FSSHTFYVEYVR

-637 EQIKAKISKFLSDLY
+637 EQIKTKISKFLLDLN
-652 GENWLPESERG
+652 GENWMPEAERG

-669 DDMTSYLNVIYI
+669 EDMTSYLNIIYLG
-681 SLSELS
+681 LSELS
-687 GHYIETCFKDAIK
+687 KYYIETCFKDAIK
-700 FTTKSYIDII
+700 FTTKTYADII
-710 FNHNN
+710 FNPNN
-715 VKNYNFYGIANLKA
+715 VKNYNFYGIANLKM
-729 DLDALDQYFNNIGTK
+729 DLDTLDKYFNEEIGLK
-744 YKGFDQCLFPIKN
+744 YKGFDNCLFPIKN

-763 YEKKIED
+763 YEKKIEE
-770 FHIENQKI
+770 FHNENKKL

-788 LISFLERYKNIK
+788 MIYFLERYKNIK
-800 SKKEMKGKV
+800 SRKEMKGKV
-809 TESDIQSMIKKL
+809 TESEVQSMIKKL
-821 KTILGIK
+821 RPLLQ

>member
-1 MNSSYKNNINKDPN
+1 MASTSPTKININQ

-26 VEFRDTREDVM
+26 VEFRDSREDVM
-37 NIVKIIIEQNKIDPF
+37 NIVKIIIEQNKIKPF
-52 IKFIKNKNIDNNN
+52 IQFIKNKNVENNN

-84 IKECKNLVGKTNEN
+84 IKECKSLVNKTNEN
-98 IEALEKGIQKFL
+98 IETLEKSVQDFL
-110 DEFKLDFIER
+110 EEFKFDFIER

-126 LKHITK
+126 LKHISK

-138 SAYIFFAYMNKADI
+138 TAYIFFAYMNKADI
-152 ALKSQQYELSIRT
+152 ALKGQQYELGIRT
-165 MDYAYE
+165 MDYAYD
-171 KFLKKFPLNSII
+171 KFLKKFPITSVI

-188 ELIING
+188 ELIVKG
-194 KGKITSIIQEKLT
+194 KEKITSIIQEKLT
-207 KWLIDVNKEQKSIG
+207 KWLIDVNKEQKNIG
-221 ESLFKKIRDEVESDE
+221 ESLFKKIRDEVEKDE
-236 KGGFGKDEG
+236 KGGFGKDDG

-272 NYMMNKNSVLK
+272 NYMMNKNSILK
-283 YSILGGGGNYNEE
+283 YSILGQGGNYNEE

-324 NENKYLDYFRNFRQG
+324 NENKYLDYFRNFRQS

-345 KVKKNDEVI
+345 KIKKDEFV

-382 MFYTKLRFENL
+382 MFYSKLKFENL

-398 KELQTNLSFEF
+398 KELQSNLSFEF
-409 ETFRTTTEYITL
+409 ETFHTTTEYITL

-439 KIGIDIRSIMIEM
+439 KIGIDIRSIMVEM
-452 IKEKVMSLNMALIS
+452 IKEKVISLNMALIS

-475 ILDDLSSQCL
+475 ILDDLGSQCL

-498 QYSIILEETKARA
+498 QYSIILEETKTKAS
-511 NNLRYP
+511 NLKYP

-526 IDFNENFKHY
+526 IDVNENFKHY
-536 VDEIYEFVKPL
+536 VDEIYEFVRPL
-547 YDDYE
+547 YNDFE
-552 SIIPEMIKS
+552 SIIPEMVKS

-567 EVFIFFSNTQDQDIN
+567 EVFIFFSNTQEQDIN

-596 FRSHTFYVDYVR
+596 FSSHTFYVEYVR

-637 EQIKAKISKFLSDLY
+637 EQIKAKISKFLLDLN
-652 GENWLPESERG
+652 GENWMPDKERG
-663 SPNDYV
+663 KAGDYIE
-669 DDMTSYLNVIYI
+669 DMTSYLNVILL
-681 SLSELS
+681 SLSDLS
-687 GHYIETCFKDAIK
+687 KYYIETCFKDAIK
-700 FTTKSYIDII
+700 FTTKSYADII
-710 FNHNN
+710 FNPNN
-715 VKNYNFYGIANLKA
+715 VKNYNFNGIANLKA
-729 DLDALDQYFNNIGTK
+729 DIDALDKYFNEEIGNK
-744 YKGFDQCLFPIKN
+744 YKGFENCLFPIKN
-757 MIEKIF
+757 MIVKIF

-770 FHIENQKI
+770 FHNENKKI

-788 LISFLERYKNIK
+788 LINFLERYKNIK
-800 SKKEMKGKV
+800 IKKEMKGKV
-809 TESDIQSMIKKL
+809 TESEVQSMIKKL
-821 KTILGIK
+821 KTLLQ

>member
-1 MNSSYKNNINKDPN
+1 MASTSPTKININQ

-26 VEFRDTREDVM
+26 VEFRDSREDVM
-37 NIVKIIIEQNKIDPF
+37 NIVKIIIEQNKIKPF
-52 IKFIKNKNIDNNN
+52 IQFIKNKNVENNN

-84 IKECKNLVGKTNEN
+84 IKECKSLVNKTNEN
-98 IEALEKGIQKFL
+98 IETLEKSVQDFL
-110 DEFKLDFIER
+110 EEFKFDFIER

-126 LKHITK
+126 LKHISK

-138 SAYIFFAYMNKADI
+138 TAYIFFAYMNKADI
-152 ALKSQQYELSIRT
+152 ALKGQQYELGIRT
-165 MDYAYE
+165 MDYAYD
-171 KFLKKFPLNSII
+171 KFLKKFPITSVI

-188 ELIING
+188 ELIVKG
-194 KGKITSIIQEKLT
+194 KEKITSIIQEKLT
-207 KWLIDVNKEQKSIG
+207 KWLIDVNKEQKNIG
-221 ESLFKKIRDEVESDE
+221 ESLFKKIRDEVEKEE
-236 KGGFGKDEG
+236 KGGFGKDDG

-272 NYMMNKNSVLK
+272 NYMMNKNSILK
-283 YSILGGGGNYNEE
+283 YSILGQGGNYNEE

-324 NENKYLDYFRNFRQG
+324 NENKYLDYFRNFRQS

-345 KVKKNDEVI
+345 KIKKDEFV

-382 MFYTKLRFENL
+382 MFYSKLKFENL

-398 KELQTNLSFEF
+398 KELQSNLSFEF
-409 ETFRTTTEYITL
+409 ETFHTTTEYITL

-439 KIGIDIRSIMIEM
+439 KIGIDIRSIMVEM
-452 IKEKVMSLNMALIS
+452 IKEKVISLNMALIS

-475 ILDDLSSQCL
+475 ILDDLGSQCL

-498 QYSIILEETKARA
+498 QYSIILEETKTKAS
-511 NNLRYP
+511 NLKYP

-526 IDFNENFKHY
+526 IDVNENFKHY
-536 VDEIYEFVKPL
+536 VDEIYEFVRPL
-547 YDDYE
+547 YNDFE
-552 SIIPEMIKS
+552 SIIPEMVKS

-567 EVFIFFSNTQDQDIN
+567 EVFIFFSNTQEQDIN

-596 FRSHTFYVDYVR
+596 FSSHTFYVEYVR

-637 EQIKAKISKFLSDLY
+637 EQIKAKISKFLLDLN
-652 GENWLPESERG
+652 GENWMPDKERG
-663 SPNDYV
+663 KAGDYIE
-669 DDMTSYLNVIYI
+669 DMTSYLNVILL
-681 SLSELS
+681 SLSDLS
-687 GHYIETCFKDAIK
+687 KYYIETCFKDAIK
-700 FTTKSYIDII
+700 FTTKSYVDII
-710 FNHNN
+710 FNPNN
-715 VKNYNFYGIANLKA
+715 VKNYNFNGIANLKA
-729 DLDALDQYFNNIGTK
+729 DIDALDKYFNEEIGNK
-744 YKGFDQCLFPIKN
+744 YKGFENCLFPIKN
-757 MIEKIF
+757 MIVKIF

-770 FHIENQKI
+770 FHNENKKI

-788 LISFLERYKNIK
+788 LINFLERYKNIK
-800 SKKEMKGKV
+800 IKKEMKGKV
-809 TESDIQSMIKKL
+809 TESEVQSMIKKL
-821 KTILGIK
+821 KTLLQ

>member
-1 MNSSYKNNINKDPN
+1 MASTSPTKININQ

-26 VEFRDTREDVM
+26 VEFRDSREDVM
-37 NIVKIIIEQNKIDPF
+37 NIVKIIIEQNKIMPF
-52 IKFIKNKNIDNNN
+52 IQFIKNKNIENNN

-84 IKECKNLVGKTNEN
+84 IKECKSLVNKTNEN
-98 IEALEKGIQKFL
+98 IETLEKSVQDFL
-110 DEFKLDFIER
+110 EEFKFDFIER

-126 LKHITK
+126 LKHISK

-138 SAYIFFAYMNKADI
+138 TAYIFFAYMNKADI
-152 ALKSQQYELSIRT
+152 ALKGQQYELGIRT
-165 MDYAYE
+165 MDYAYD
-171 KFLKKFPLNSII
+171 KFLKKFPITSVI

-188 ELIING
+188 ELIVKG
-194 KGKITSIIQEKLT
+194 KEKITSIIQEKLT
-207 KWLIDVNKEQKSIG
+207 KWLIDVNKEQKNIG
-221 ESLFKKIRDEVESDE
+221 ESLFKKIRDEVEKDE
-236 KGGFGKDEG
+236 KGGFGKDDG

-272 NYMMNKNSVLK
+272 NYMMNKNSILK
-283 YSILGGGGNYNEE
+283 YSILGQGGNYNEE

-324 NENKYLDYFRNFRQG
+324 NENKYLDYFRNFRQS

-345 KVKKNDEVI
+345 KIKKDEFV

-382 MFYTKLRFENL
+382 MFYSKLKFENL

-398 KELQTNLSFEF
+398 KELQSNLSFEF
-409 ETFRTTTEYITL
+409 ETFHTTTEYITL

-439 KIGIDIRSIMIEM
+439 KIGIDIRSIMVEM
-452 IKEKVMSLNMALIS
+452 IKEKVISLNMALIS

-475 ILDDLSSQCL
+475 ILDDLGSQCL

-498 QYSIILEETKARA
+498 QYSIILEETKTKAS
-511 NNLRYP
+511 NLKYP

-526 IDFNENFKHY
+526 IDVNENFKHY
-536 VDEIYEFVKPL
+536 VDEIYEFVRPL
-547 YDDYE
+547 YNDFE
-552 SIIPEMIKS
+552 SIIPEMVKS

-567 EVFIFFSNTQDQDIN
+567 EVFIFFSNTQEQDIN

-596 FRSHTFYVDYVR
+596 FSSHTFYVEYVR

-637 EQIKAKISKFLSDLY
+637 EQIKAKISKFLLDLN
-652 GENWLPESERG
+652 GENWMPDKERG
-663 SPNDYV
+663 KAGDYIE
-669 DDMTSYLNVIYI
+669 DMTSYLNVILL

-687 GHYIETCFKDAIK
+687 KYYIETCFKDAIK
-700 FTTKSYIDII
+700 FTTKSYADII
-710 FNHNN
+710 FNPNN
-715 VKNYNFYGIANLKA
+715 VKNYNFNGIANLKA
-729 DLDALDQYFNNIGTK
+729 DIDALDKYFNEEIGNK
-744 YKGFDQCLFPIKN
+744 YKGFENCLFPIKN
-757 MIEKIF
+757 MIVKIF

-770 FHIENQKI
+770 FHNENKKI

-788 LISFLERYKNIK
+788 LINFLERYKNIK
-800 SKKEMKGKV
+800 IKKEMKGKV
-809 TESDIQSMIKKL
+809 TESEVQSMIKKL
-821 KTILGIK
+821 KTLLQ

>member
-1 MNSSYKNNINKDPN
+1 MSSSFKSNINNKDPN
-15 NNNKNNFESFV
+15 NTKNNFESFV
-26 VEFRDTREDVM
+26 VELKDTREDVM
-37 NIVKIIIEQNKIDPF
+37 NIVKIIIEQKKIDPF

-98 IEALEKGIQKFL
+98 IESLEKSVQNFL

-152 ALKSQQYELSIRT
+152 ALKNQQYELSIRN
-165 MDYAYE
+165 MDYAHD
-171 KFLKKFPLNSII
+171 KFLKKFPMNSVI

-188 ELIING
+188 ELIIKG
-194 KGKITSIIQEKLT
+194 KEKITSIIQEKLT

-221 ESLFKKIRDEVESDE
+221 ESLFKKIRDEVESDQ
-236 KGGFGKDEG
+236 KGGFGKDG
-245 PSIGKK
+245 GSSIGKK

-283 YSILGGGGNYNEE
+283 YSILGGGGNFNEE

-339 SIPDLV
+339 SIQDLV
-345 KVKKNDEVI
+345 KVKKNDEV
-354 NKITLYEKYFSDII
+354 NKMILYEKYFSDII
-368 GFIVIQISVYELYP
+368 GYIVIQISVYELYP

-393 MNYLI
+393 FNYLI
-398 KELQTNLSFEF
+398 KELQSNLSFEF
-409 ETFRTTTEYITL
+409 ETFHTTTEYITL

-434 IGISE
+434 IGIAE
-439 KIGIDIRSIMIEM
+439 KIGIGIRSILVEM
-452 IKEKVMSLNMALIS
+452 VKEKVISLNMALIS

-485 VAQNPDEFMKYVT
+485 VAQNPDEFVKYVT
-498 QYSIILEETKARA
+498 QYSIVLEDTKTKA
-511 NNLRYP
+511 NNLKYP

-526 IDFNENFKHY
+526 IDVNENFKHY

-547 YDDYE
+547 YNDYE

-567 EVFIFFSNTQDQDIN
+567 EVFIFFSNTQEQDIN

-596 FRSHTFYVDYVR
+596 FSSHTFYVDYVR

-637 EQIKAKISKFLSDLY
+637 EQIKTKIAKFLSDLH
-652 GENWLPESERG
+652 GENWLPEKERG

-669 DDMTSYLNVIYI
+669 EDMTSYLNVIYI

-687 GHYIETCFKDAIK
+687 GHYIDSCFKDAIK
-700 FTTKSYIDII
+700 FTTKTFADII
-710 FNHNN
+710 FNPNY
-715 VKNYNFYGIANLKA
+715 VKNYNFYGIANLKT
-729 DLDALDQYFNNIGTK
+729 DIDALENYFNDIGSK
-744 YKGFDQCLFPIKN
+744 YKGFDKCLFPVKN
-757 MIEKIF
+757 MIDKIF
-763 YEKKIED
+763 YEKKIEE
-770 FHIENQKI
+770 FYNENKKI

-788 LISFLERYKNIK
+788 LLSFLERYKNIK
-800 SKKEMKGKV
+800 IRKEMKGKV
-809 TESDIQSMIKKL
+809 SESDIQSMIKKL
-821 KTILGIK
+821 RNLINN

>member
-1 MNSSYKNNINKDPN
+1 MASTSPTKININQ

-26 VEFRDTREDVM
+26 VEFRDSREDVM
-37 NIVKIIIEQNKIDPF
+37 NIVKIIIEQNKIKPF
-52 IKFIKNKNIDNNN
+52 IQFIKNKNVENNN

-84 IKECKNLVGKTNEN
+84 IKECKSLVNKTNEN
-98 IEALEKGIQKFL
+98 IETLEKSVQDFL
-110 DEFKLDFIER
+110 EEFKFDFIER

-126 LKHITK
+126 LKHISK

-138 SAYIFFAYMNKADI
+138 TAYIFFAYMNKADI
-152 ALKSQQYELSIRT
+152 ALKGQQYELGIRT
-165 MDYAYE
+165 MDYAYD
-171 KFLKKFPLNSII
+171 KFLKKFPITSVI

-188 ELIING
+188 ELIVKG
-194 KGKITSIIQEKLT
+194 KEKITSIIQEKLT
-207 KWLIDVNKEQKSIG
+207 KWLIDVNKEQKNIG
-221 ESLFKKIRDEVESDE
+221 ESLFKKIRDEVEKDE
-236 KGGFGKDEG
+236 KGGFGKDDG

-272 NYMMNKNSVLK
+272 NYMMNKNSILK
-283 YSILGGGGNYNEE
+283 YSILGQGGNYNEE

-324 NENKYLDYFRNFRQG
+324 NENKYLDYFRNFRQS

-345 KVKKNDEVI
+345 KIKKDEFV

-382 MFYTKLRFENL
+382 MFYSKLKFENL

-398 KELQTNLSFEF
+398 KELQSNLSFEF
-409 ETFRTTTEYITL
+409 ETFHTTTEYITL

-439 KIGIDIRSIMIEM
+439 KIGIDIRSIMVEM
-452 IKEKVMSLNMALIS
+452 IKEKVISLNMALIS

-475 ILDDLSSQCL
+475 ILDDLGSQCL

-498 QYSIILEETKARA
+498 QYSIILEETKTKAS
-511 NNLRYP
+511 NLKYP

-526 IDFNENFKHY
+526 IDVNENFKHY
-536 VDEIYEFVKPL
+536 VDEIYEFVRPL
-547 YDDYE
+547 YNDFE
-552 SIIPEMIKS
+552 SIIPEMVKS

-567 EVFIFFSNTQDQDIN
+567 EVFILFSNTQEQDIN

-596 FRSHTFYVDYVR
+596 FSSHTFYVEYVR

-637 EQIKAKISKFLSDLY
+637 EQIKAKISKFLLDLN
-652 GENWLPESERG
+652 GENWMPDKERG
-663 SPNDYV
+663 KAGDYIE
-669 DDMTSYLNVIYI
+669 DMTSYLNVILL
-681 SLSELS
+681 SLSDLS
-687 GHYIETCFKDAIK
+687 KYYIETCFKDAIK
-700 FTTKSYIDII
+700 FTTKSYADII
-710 FNHNN
+710 FNPNN
-715 VKNYNFYGIANLKA
+715 VKNYNFNGIANLKA
-729 DLDALDQYFNNIGTK
+729 DIDALDKYFNEEIGNK
-744 YKGFDQCLFPIKN
+744 YKGFENCLFPIKN
-757 MIEKIF
+757 MIVKIF

-770 FHIENQKI
+770 FHNENKKI

-788 LISFLERYKNIK
+788 LINFLERYKNIK
-800 SKKEMKGKV
+800 IKKEMKGKV
-809 TESDIQSMIKKL
+809 TESEVQSMIKKL
-821 KTILGIK
+821 KTLLQ